1 MTYEEIL
8 NRMLD
13 KVPNTIDKRQGSII
27 FNSLAPA
34 ALELS
39 NAYKELENVIKQ
51 SFADTS
57 TKEFLTM
64 RCAERGIFRKD
75 ATQAIR
81 KAEFNKIIALGDR
94 FGIDGI
100 AFECVE
106 LLNGNMAKLKCE
118 QYGEIGNTVYG
129 TLLPLSYVEGLTF
142 AELTDV
148 LIPGEDIETDE
159 ELRKRYFENLESE
172 AFGGNIADYK
182 VKVNAISGVG
192 GVKVYPVWNGGGT
205 VKLVIIDSSY
215 NKPSTELVNT
225 VQTAVDPVS
234 NSGDGLGIAPIG
246 HTVTVDAV
254 DEVVVNIVS
263 TITLVTGYVW
273 SDISSYIA
281 QAINDYFIAL
291 KETWSSEDN
300 LVVRISLIESAV
312 LKITGVLDITGTT
325 LNNQSTNLIL
335 TNNQIPKLGTVTNQ

>member
-1 MTYEEIL
+1 MIYEELL

-13 KVPNTIDKRQGSII
+13 NVPNTIDKRQGSII
-27 FNSLAPA
+27 YNALAPA
-34 ALELS
+34 ALELA
-39 NAYKELENVIKQ
+39 NAYIELGNAIKQ

-57 TKEFLTM
+57 TEEFLTM
-64 RCAERGIFRKD
+64 RCAERGIYRKD

-81 KAEFNKIIALGDR
+81 KAEFNKDIAIGDR

-100 AFECVE
+100 AFECIE
-106 LLNGNMAKLKCE
+106 LLSGNMAKLKCE
-118 QYGEIGNTVYG
+118 QYGEVGNTVYG
-129 TLLPLSYVEGLTF
+129 TLLPLSYVEGLTV

-182 VKVNAISGVG
+182 VKVNAINGVG

-234 NSGDGLGIAPIG
+234 SSGEGLGIAPIG
-246 HTVTVDAV
+246 HTVTVAAV

-263 TITLVTGYVW
+263 TITFVTGYVW
-273 SDISSYIA
+273 SDVSTYIE
-281 QAINDYFIAL
+281 QVINDYFKAL
-291 KETWSSEDN
+291 KETWSSEEN
-300 LVVRISLIESAV
+300 LVVRISQIESAV
-312 LKITGVLDITGTT
+312 LKITGVLDIAGTT

-335 TNNQIPKLGTVTNQ
+335 TDNQIPKLGTVTNQ